1 MSFGQR
7 LYYLRKERNLSQED
21 LAELLSVSRQSIS
34 KWETDAS
41 VPELDKLIKLSEVFG
56 ISLDHLI
63 RNEVTEDAESPC
75 LPQTVPPTSSYERPV
90 LPSPERQGIGTTQK
104 IVGAVLIAIGALFWL
119 IGILLSDLWEGMIY
133 SCPFF
138 VCGIICLSFR
148 RRAWLWCI
156 WAVYALIDLYFV
168 FATSISKLRYLQVI
182 LFYEEYN
189 LRQILAGVLWM
200 TILYVIGI
208 LTLVSFRNERP
219 RNVAGSLFRVV
230 VAQGVYLFVMRAVSY
245 LITDLHAHMKLDSI
259 LLSDLRRLLSFTQE
273 WSYFATHT
281 VILVTVMTVWLA
293 VREGKRRQVEQN
305 Q

>member
-41 VPELDKLIKLSEVFG
+41 VPELDKLIKLGEVFG

-75 LPQTVPPTSSYERPV
+75 LAQTVPPTSSYKRPV

-189 LRQILAGVLWM
+189 LRQIFAGVLWM
-200 TILYVIGI
+200 TILYAIGI
-208 LTLVSFRNERP
+208 QTLISFRNERP